1 MKRRSGPAVL
11 LAVLLLGPAA
21 ARAQLLL
28 GQYEDEAPLATW
40 NTLGAA
46 SAPSLALGGT
56 QLARAWDVSSGLA
69 NPALLAGLPRFS
81 ASLAASYGA
90 ASLYRYALVN
100 TGVVTSSSNL
110 SVGVVG
116 LDHGGAAFR
125 SGAWA
130 FALAVSAPESYARP
144 SIVYSDG
151 GYQLTFDQTG
161 ALRVFHAVLARR
173 LPGGLAVGAG
183 VNYATG
189 TAGRT
194 TVERSADILRV
205 VTITDDKR
213 ESFRGLSFGFGL
225 TWTAN
230 TALTAGLSVRSSYIK
245 KGPAE
250 SLVRYEVPVEG
261 TDIRIDAAA
270 TNSYRQPWIV
280 AAGLSYRLGRAWS
293 FAADAAWFG
302 WSRYEAVFFD
312 EPLARVFRNVVK
324 AGAGVQYLASA
335 GAVGRRP
342 RVPLRLG
349 LTVDPQPATSVRSN
363 YVLLTFGAGLEFRRI
378 AVDLAGS
385 VGRERGTERGQ
396 RAAKIAL
403 SARYIF
409 RE

>member
-1 MKRRSGPAVL
+1 MKRKIVPAAL
-11 LAVLLLGPAA
+11 LAGLLLGPAA

-56 QLARAWDVSSGLA
+56 QFARARDVSSALA
-69 NPALLAGLPRFS
+69 NPALLAGLPGFS
-81 ASLAASYGA
+81 VSLAASYGS
-90 ASLYRYALVN
+90 ASLFRYALVN

-116 LDHGGAAFR
+116 LDHGGAAVR
-125 SGAWA
+125 AGAWA
-130 FALAVSAPESYARP
+130 FGLAVSAPECYARP

-161 ALRVFHAVLARR
+161 TLRVFHAALARR

-194 TVERSADILRV
+194 TVEQSADILRV
-205 VTITDDKR
+205 VTITDDKQ
-213 ESFRGLSFGFGL
+213 ESFRGVYFNFGL
-225 TWTAN
+225 TWTVHD
-230 TALTAGLSVRSSYIK
+230 ALTAGLAVRSAYVK

-261 TDIRIDAAA
+261 TDIRIEAEA
-270 TNSYRQPWIV
+270 TNSYRQPWV
-280 AAGLSYRLGRAWS
+280 VGAGLSYRLGAAWS
-293 FAADAAWFG
+293 IAADAAWFG

-312 EPLARVFRNVVK
+312 EPLARVFRNVVR
-324 AGAGVQYLASA
+324 AGAGVQYLAAA
-335 GAVGRRP
+335 GAAGRRP

-349 LTVDPQPATSVRSN
+349 LAIDPQPATSVRST
-363 YVLLTFGAGLEFRRI
+363 YVLVTFGAGLEFRRI
-378 AVDLAGS
+378 ALDLAGS
-385 VGRERGTERGQ
+385 IGRERGTERGQ